1 MRRFF
6 IEKLNDHLEEG
17 GLLCVP
23 DDIMHRIRN
32 VLRFKDGDLIEFID
46 GKGLLLTAKF
56 IQNSAIFQIIS
67 KQEKLSTRPLLAV
80 AVSLIR
86 RERFDLLVEK
96 SVELGADLIIP
107 IETERS
113 RPFEPD
119 SYPKLCQRWQRI
131 ADQALSQCKRIFRT
145 KIHDVIK
152 ISDLGKLKD
161 FSQKI
166 YFDFDKTSFKEH
178 EFINDGSNKIP
189 SCIFI
194 IGPEGGFTVSEKN
207 IMDGIGIGS
216 YSITEDILRT
226 ETAAFYALSV
236 FRYRTT

>member
-6 IEKLNDHLEEG
+6 IEKLNDHLKG
-17 GLLCVP
+17 GTVLYPP
-23 DDIMHRIRN
+23 DELMHRIRN

-56 IQNSAIFQIIS
+56 IQGDSSFHIIS
-67 KQEKLSTRPLLAV
+67 RQEKINTKPLLAV

-96 SVELGADLIIP
+96 SVELGADIIIP
-107 IETERS
+107 LESERT
-113 RPFEPD
+113 RPFEPS

-145 KIHDVIK
+145 QVYDVLK
-152 ISDLGKLKD
+152 ISDLGELKV

-166 YFDFDKTSFKEH
+166 YFDFAKPSFKEY
-178 EFINDGSNKIP
+178 EFINNGSNKAP

-194 IGPEGGFTVSEKN
+194 IGPEGGFTEAEKN
-207 IMDGIGIGS
+207 IMDSMGVGS

-236 FRYRTT
+236 FRYQTT